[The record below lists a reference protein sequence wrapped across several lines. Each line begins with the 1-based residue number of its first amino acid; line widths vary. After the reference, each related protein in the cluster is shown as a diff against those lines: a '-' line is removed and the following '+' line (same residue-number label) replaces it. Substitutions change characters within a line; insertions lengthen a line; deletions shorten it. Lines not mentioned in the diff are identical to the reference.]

1 MLTFLLREL
10 DEILWVWPILEN
22 HSWEKCTLQQKMLE
36 FCCDDV
42 MLNSLEAHRNWN
54 FVSLRRWWS
63 MNLCS
68 RGERDERE
76 RKRKMVC
83 SCLFSDLLDL
93 VLSIWMEKTSE
104 LAFFPSF
111 CHLLDRSESCCTSV
125 PSNVLLWF
133 NSGCLP
139 LVCLLNFNFSNPN
152 NYNESYNKAKQ
163 NFFIQIIS

>member
-22 HSWEKCTLQQKMLE
+22 HSWEKCTLQQKILE

-42 MLNSLEAHRNWN
+42 MLNSLEVHRNWN

-68 RGERDERE
+68 RGEKDEWE

-104 LAFFPSF
+104 LAFFPSAIF
-111 CHLLDRSESCCTSV
+111 WIDLNLVVLQFLAMFYYGLTQDVCH
-125 PSNVLLWF
+125 
-133 NSGCLP
+133 
-139 LVCLLNFNFSNPN
+139 
-152 NYNESYNKAKQ
+152 
-163 NFFIQIIS
+163 